1 MFSILIIEVFK
12 KAKKEIQSDVITH
25 LSVHIT
31 DFLWEK
37 NRFQINERTL
47 RNYYRKA
54 ASDQEE
60 DTIKLSPKVALL
72 LCQYLGYDS
81 YYNFILHHKR
91 PNSLLKTVLESSERN
106 IILTLLSLC
115 LLLIIVNLNLMS
127 FPKKKSD
134 FSLSKVV
141 PRQTGKSQKPQV
153 LPTNAS
159 NHYCNAFNYE
169 HCYIQLYECLRL
181 YHDEYCLTCQS
192 LSSELEVKS
201 KAK

>member
-12 KAKKEIQSDVITH
+12 KAKKEIQSDVVTH

-54 ASDQEE
+54 ASDKQE

-91 PNSLLKTVLESSERN
+91 PNSLIKTILESSERN
-106 IILTLLSLC
+106 IILTLISLC
-115 LLLIIVNLNLMS
+115 LLLIIVNLNLVT
-127 FPKKKSD
+127 FQKKKSE
-134 FSLSKVV
+134 FSFSIPIPPQTDGFKKTSKL
-141 PRQTGKSQKPQV
+141 QTNIQMHHCNIF
-153 LPTNAS
+153 NA
-159 NHYCNAFNYE
+159 E
-169 HCYIQLYECLRL
+169 HCYLQLYECLKV
-181 YHDEYCLTCQS
+181 YHDAYCATCQS
-192 LSSELEVKS
+192 LNS
-201 KAK
+201 KIEIKNTAK